1 VVLFIQLDFI
11 NLILHHVCVAGDV
24 NGDNFT
30 DIIIG
35 APGVSYGT
43 GATYVLFG
51 KQEGFRNIILSELA
65 ITDGFMVRGVSLS
78 DYSGISVS
86 GAGT

>member
-1 VVLFIQLDFI
+1 M
-11 NLILHHVCVAGDV
+11 

-35 APGVSYGT
+35 APGVNYGT

-51 KQEGFRNIILSELA
+51 KQEGFRNIILSELEA
-65 ITDGFMVRGVSLS
+65 NDGFVIRGVSLS
-78 DYSGISVS
+78 DYSGHSVS
-86 GAGT
+86 GAGL